1 MQCSGK
7 YSVFQKGKNKM
18 RRRGF
23 TLIELLVVI
32 AIIAV
37 LIALLLPAVQ
47 AAREAARRAQC
58 INNLKQIGLALHNYH
73 QVQDKFP
80 LGSSKGYHDP
90 GVYQAKQ
97 NWSAH
102 GQMLPQLE
110 QMAIYNSINFNWG
123 VDEGVPTSPCGLVN
137 GTAVNTQIKAFLCPS
152 DPNAGGGYAYSNSYF
167 ASVGTTANFTSG
179 GTGIADLSDHP
190 TTGLFGFQL
199 CYGIRDCLD
208 GTSNTI
214 AFCESTVGN
223 SSLSLGKKDIG
234 IVNIGGATPSLLQD
248 ATSNF
253 ALTQAGLNACNQ
265 AFQNQSGSAD
275 TARGKVWAHGA
286 MAMTLFNTIATPNM
300 NNGTWTYCGNL
311 GSGSLAM
318 YAEADSFHSGGVNT
332 LMADGSVKFIK
343 SSINQLVWFA
353 LGTKANGEV
362 ISADQF

>member
-1 MQCSGK
+1 
-7 YSVFQKGKNKM
+7 M

-58 INNLKQIGLALHNYH
+58 VNNMKQIGLALHNYH
-73 QVQDKFP
+73 SIQDTFP
-80 LGSSKGYHDP
+80 LGASKGYHDI

-102 GQMLPQLE
+102 ALMLPQLE
-110 QMAIYNSINFNWG
+110 QLAVYNSINFNFG
-123 VDEGVPTSPCGLVN
+123 MDEGVTTFICQIVN
-137 GTAVNTQIKAFLCPS
+137 STAVYTQIRGFLCPS
-152 DPNAGGGYAYSNSYF
+152 DPNSGGSYVYSNNYF
-167 ASVGTTANFTSG
+167 ASVGTTTNFTSG
-179 GTGIADLSDHP
+179 GNTGLADLSDHP

-199 CYGIRDCLD
+199 CYGIRHCTD

-223 SSLSLGKKDIG
+223 PNLTLGQKDIG
-234 IVNIGGATPSLLQD
+234 IVNVGGATASLLQD
-248 ATSNF
+248 ASSNL

-265 AFQNQSGSAD
+265 AWQSQSGSVD
-275 TARGKVWAHGA
+275 LSRGKVWSHGA
-286 MAMTLFNTIATPNM
+286 MSFTMLNTVATPNL

-318 YAEADSFHSGGVNT
+318 YAEADSLHSGGVNT
-332 LMADGSVKFIK
+332 LMADGSVRFIK
-343 SSINQLVWFA
+343 SSVNQLTWFA

-362 ISADQF
+362 IGADQF